1 MSSELTPA
9 QVHVLELIGSRPD
22 DHPDFDPQLR
32 LLLRSRLEAGVRASL
47 PQLDD
52 DQVIF
57 VNKHALNMVHGC
69 EARYVAEQ
77 KQKFEPTLPM
87 VIGTVVHKA
96 IELSIHW
103 QGAVVPAAIVN
114 DAIASLEYG
123 DSWTTDFIQ
132 TRSEREKAELRSEAV
147 ERFASFVETFPP
159 LKQGW
164 RPVTESR
171 VTLELLDGRIIL
183 RGKVDLTLG
192 HPTGNTAGKV
202 LIDFKTGRHFSSHI
216 DDLRFYGL
224 LEAIKTGVPPRMLAS
239 FYLDQGELHAEAVT
253 THAIDATEARLADGI
268 RKMID
273 LQTDE
278 REPIKRTG
286 PPCRWCPVAATC
298 TEGSAYLADNGD
310 Y

>member
-1 MSSELTPA
+1 MSTDLTPA
-9 QVHVLELIGSRPD
+9 QLHVLELIGSRPD

-47 PQLDD
+47 PQLAE

-96 IELSIHW
+96 IELSAHW
-103 QGAVVPAAIVN
+103 QGEVVPAAIVN
-114 DAIASLEYG
+114 DAIANLEYG

-171 VTLELLDGRIIL
+171 VSLELLDGRIIL

-192 HPTGNTAGKV
+192 HPHGNTAGKV
-202 LIDFKTGRHFSSHI
+202 LIDFKTGRYFSSHI

-239 FYLDQGELHAEAVT
+239 FYLDQGELHPESVT
-253 THAIDATEARLADGI
+253 IHALDSAEARLADGI

-273 LQTDE
+273 LQTEE
-278 REPIKRTG
+278 REAIKVTG
-286 PPCRWCPVAATC
+286 PPCRWCPVSATC
-298 TEGSAYLADNGD
+298 SEGGAYLASDGD

>member
-1 MSSELTPA
+1 MSTELTPA
-9 QVHVLELIGSRPD
+9 QLHVLELIGSRPD

-32 LLLRSRLEAGVRASL
+32 LLLRSRLEAGVRVSL
-47 PQLDD
+47 PQLAD

-103 QGAVVPAAIVN
+103 QGEVVPAAIVN
-114 DAIASLEYG
+114 DAIAVLEYG

-192 HPTGNTAGKV
+192 HPHGNTAGKV
-202 LIDFKTGRHFSSHI
+202 LIDFKTGRYFSSHI

-239 FYLDQGELHAEAVT
+239 FYLDQGELHPESVT
-253 THAIDATEARLADGI
+253 IHALDSAEARLADGI

-273 LQTDE
+273 LQTEE
-278 REPIKRTG
+278 REAIKVTG
-286 PPCRWCPVAATC
+286 PPCRWCPVSATC
-298 TEGSAYLADNGD
+298 SEGGAYLASDGD

>member
-1 MSSELTPA
+1 MSTDLTPA
-9 QVHVLELIGSRPD
+9 QLHVLELIGSRPD

-47 PQLDD
+47 PQLAE

-96 IELSIHW
+96 IELSVHW
-103 QGAVVPAAIVN
+103 QGEVVPAAIVN
-114 DAIASLEYG
+114 DAIANLEYG

-171 VTLELLDGRIIL
+171 VSLELLDGRIIL

-192 HPTGNTAGKV
+192 HPHGNTAGKV
-202 LIDFKTGRHFSSHI
+202 LIDFKTGRYFSSHI

-239 FYLDQGELHAEAVT
+239 FYLDQGELHPESVT
-253 THAIDATEARLADGI
+253 IHALDSAEARLADGI

-273 LQTDE
+273 LQTEE
-278 REPIKRTG
+278 REAIKVTG
-286 PPCRWCPVAATC
+286 PPCRWCPVSATC
-298 TEGSAYLADNGD
+298 SEGGAYLASDGD

>member
-1 MSSELTPA
+1 MSTELTPA
-9 QVHVLELIGSRPD
+9 QLHVLELIGSRPD

-32 LLLRSRLEAGVRASL
+32 LLLRSRLEAGVRVSL
-47 PQLDD
+47 PQLAD

-96 IELSIHW
+96 IELSVHW
-103 QGAVVPAAIVN
+103 QGEVVPAAIVN
-114 DAIASLEYG
+114 DAIAVLEYG

-192 HPTGNTAGKV
+192 HPHGNTAGKV
-202 LIDFKTGRHFSSHI
+202 LIDFKTGRYFSSHI

-239 FYLDQGELHAEAVT
+239 FYLDQGELHPESVT
-253 THAIDATEARLADGI
+253 IHALDSAEARLADGI

-273 LQTDE
+273 LQTEE
-278 REPIKRTG
+278 REAIKVTG
-286 PPCRWCPVAATC
+286 PPCRWCPVSATC
-298 TEGSAYLADNGD
+298 SEGGAYLASDGD

>member
-1 MSSELTPA
+1 MSADLTPA
-9 QVHVLELIGSRPD
+9 QLHVLELIGSRPD

-103 QGAVVPAAIVN
+103 QGQVVPSAIVN

-253 THAIDATEARLADGI
+253 TQAIDATEARLADGI

-286 PPCRWCPVAATC
+286 PPCRWCPVASTC
-298 TEGSAYLADNGD
+298 VEGSAYLAGDGD

>member
-1 MSSELTPA
+1 MSTELTPA
-9 QVHVLELIGSRPD
+9 QLHVLELIGSRPD

-32 LLLRSRLEAGVRASL
+32 LLLRSRLEAGVRVSL
-47 PQLDD
+47 PQLAD

-103 QGAVVPAAIVN
+103 QGEVVPAAIVN
-114 DAIASLEYG
+114 DAIAVLEYG

-192 HPTGNTAGKV
+192 HPHGNTAGKV
-202 LIDFKTGRHFSSHI
+202 LIDLKPA
-216 DDLRFYGL
+216 
-224 LEAIKTGVPPRMLAS
+224 AIS
-239 FYLDQGELHAEAVT
+239 Q
-253 THAIDATEARLADGI
+253 AT
-268 RKMID
+268 
-273 LQTDE
+273 
-278 REPIKRTG
+278 
-286 PPCRWCPVAATC
+286 
-298 TEGSAYLADNGD
+298 
-310 Y
+310 

>member
-1 MSSELTPA
+1 MSTELTPA
-9 QVHVLELIGSRPD
+9 QLHVLELIGPRPD

-32 LLLRSRLEAGVRASL
+32 LLLRSRLEAGVRVSL
-47 PQLDD
+47 PQLAD

-96 IELSIHW
+96 IELSVHW
-103 QGAVVPAAIVN
+103 QGEVVPAAIVN
-114 DAIASLEYG
+114 DAIAVLEYG

-192 HPTGNTAGKV
+192 HPHGNTAGKV
-202 LIDFKTGRHFSSHI
+202 LIDFKTGRYFSSHI

-239 FYLDQGELHAEAVT
+239 FYLDQGELHPESVT
-253 THAIDATEARLADGI
+253 IHALDSAEARLADGI

-273 LQTDE
+273 LQTEE
-278 REPIKRTG
+278 REAIKVTG
-286 PPCRWCPVAATC
+286 PPCRWCPVSATC
-298 TEGSAYLADNGD
+298 SEGGAYLASDGD

>member
-1 MSSELTPA
+1 MSTELTPA
-9 QVHVLELIGSRPD
+9 QLHVLELIGSRPD

-32 LLLRSRLEAGVRASL
+32 LLLRSRLEAGVRVSL
-47 PQLDD
+47 PQLAD

-103 QGAVVPAAIVN
+103 QGEVVPAAIVN
-114 DAIASLEYG
+114 DAIAVLEYG

-192 HPTGNTAGKV
+192 HPHGNTAGKV
-202 LIDFKTGRHFSSHI
+202 LIDFKTGRYFSSHI
-216 DDLRFYGL
+216 VDLRFYGL

-239 FYLDQGELHAEAVT
+239 FYLDQGELHPESVT
-253 THAIDATEARLADGI
+253 THALDSAEARLADGI

-278 REPIKRTG
+278 REAIKVTG
-286 PPCRWCPVAATC
+286 PPCRWCPVSATC
-298 TEGSAYLADNGD
+298 SEGGAYLASDGD

>member
-1 MSSELTPA
+1 MSTELTPA
-9 QVHVLELIGSRPD
+9 QLHVLELIGSRPD

-32 LLLRSRLEAGVRASL
+32 LLLRSRLEAGVRVSL
-47 PQLDD
+47 PQLAD

-96 IELSIHW
+96 IELSVHW
-103 QGAVVPAAIVN
+103 QGEVVPAAIVN
-114 DAIASLEYG
+114 DAIAVLEYG

-159 LKQGW
+159 LKQGC

-192 HPTGNTAGKV
+192 HPHGNTAGKV
-202 LIDFKTGRHFSSHI
+202 LIDFKTGRYFSSHI

-239 FYLDQGELHAEAVT
+239 FYLDQGELHPESVT
-253 THAIDATEARLADGI
+253 IHALDSAEARLADGI

-273 LQTDE
+273 LQTEE
-278 REPIKRTG
+278 REAIKVTG
-286 PPCRWCPVAATC
+286 PPCRWCPVSATC
-298 TEGSAYLADNGD
+298 SEGGAYLASDGD